1 MDAVNERS
9 AGFIDPVLRWVAFV
23 CIGSAVS
30 LGPWFFGAWEAWWFW
45 PFVAVIWVAVAAMGL
60 RMTVISGLG
69 NGRRAALIA
78 LVSVV
83 PFLVYAGI
91 RTLST
96 EAVMDAQRSFL
107 LHATA
112 VAVAAV
118 TAFCLN
124 GRQRRILYWLI
135 FANLLLLGLYGLVN
149 HVGWGS
155 RLVMWAPRYEQ
166 YAGRATGPYFCP
178 DHFAGAMELM
188 LCMAIGLLADKER
201 GAVVKWVA
209 GVVSI
214 VAVSGVVISQS
225 RGAGMTLVV
234 ILAAAMIWGVAQW
247 PLAVRWN
254 LRLIAVCGGLLLLMG
269 GLHFGGA
276 YVDRFVSYDGWRVGV
291 GQGASGAEPITESL
305 LRTCRGRMYGGAVR
319 AWKSAPLLGIGPG
332 MHQNLWPHFA
342 PTSDGDPD
350 IGRWPTLVNDY
361 MHSYEVHSDWLQL
374 LEEYGVVGM
383 VLFLVAL
390 FTVFG
395 LLTASVSSAAR
406 RRQADSS
413 PSDRV
418 EFAHAIGAVL
428 AVAAMTFHSL
438 GDFNL
443 QMPATVWILA
453 AMVAVP
459 LAGTADVEELDDL

>member
-1 MDAVNERS
+1 
-9 AGFIDPVLRWVAFV
+9 
-23 CIGSAVS
+23 
-30 LGPWFFGAWEAWWFW
+30 
-45 PFVAVIWVAVAAMGL
+45 
-60 RMTVISGLG
+60 
-69 NGRRAALIA
+69 
-78 LVSVV
+78 
-83 PFLVYAGI
+83 
-91 RTLST
+91 
-96 EAVMDAQRSFL
+96 
-107 LHATA
+107 
-112 VAVAAV
+112 
-118 TAFCLN
+118 
-124 GRQRRILYWLI
+124 
-135 FANLLLLGLYGLVN
+135 
-149 HVGWGS
+149 
-155 RLVMWAPRYEQ
+155 
-166 YAGRATGPYFCP
+166 
-178 DHFAGAMELM
+178 
-188 LCMAIGLLADKER
+188 
-201 GAVVKWVA
+201 
-209 GVVSI
+209 
-214 VAVSGVVISQS
+214 
-225 RGAGMTLVV
+225 
-234 ILAAAMIWGVAQW
+234 
-247 PLAVRWN
+247 
-254 LRLIAVCGGLLLLMG
+254 
-269 GLHFGGA
+269 
-276 YVDRFVSYDGWRVGV
+276 
-291 GQGASGAEPITESL
+291 
-305 LRTCRGRMYGGAVR
+305 MYGGAVR